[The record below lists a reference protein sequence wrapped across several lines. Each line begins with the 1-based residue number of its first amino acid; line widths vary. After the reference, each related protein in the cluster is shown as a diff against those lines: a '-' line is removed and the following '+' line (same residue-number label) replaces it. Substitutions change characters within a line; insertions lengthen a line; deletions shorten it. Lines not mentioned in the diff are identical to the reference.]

1 MSAATMVI
9 YTGLLMAVT
18 VGMTA
23 WRLAT
28 VRGTIRTQVDGHARR
43 VPGHLGSALRRCGP
57 PWRPAP
63 LTPPA
68 QMWPAS

>member
-28 VRGTIRTQVDGHARR
+28 VRGTVRTQVDGMLGACL
-43 VPGHLGSALRRCGP
+43 VASGLLFVAAVLPG
-57 PWRPAP
+57 
-63 LTPPA
+63 A
-68 QMWPAS
+68 QLP

>member
-23 WRLAT
+23 WRLAA
-28 VRGTIRTQVDGHARR
+28 VRGTVRTQVDATLGACLITSA
-43 VPGHLGSALRRCGP
+43 VLFVAAVLPG
-57 PWRPAP
+57 
-63 LTPPA
+63 A
-68 QMWPAS
+68 QLP